1 MSSPRPRSL
10 RWRLTLRVAVVLV
23 VAFAVTFFA
32 VYRGTGAQLQGQ
44 IDHELRSDAT
54 AFAQAVAGPA
64 EAGKPGEL
72 VEAGS
77 RYMSVQPFRAT
88 SRLLFEEVPGQPTQT
103 NEPELLGL
111 RGGAADE
118 GAEKQ
123 SSENVL
129 AQALLAAPVG
139 FSTLPVPDVGEL
151 RLLVAPVRVG
161 RATVARVGVGEPLET
176 VRRAQEGVR
185 HTFLLAGGL
194 TLAAALLASYLLAA
208 RFSEPVRRIAA
219 IAARVDAGDL
229 TPRIAAAGRRDE
241 VRVLADAFDRMLDR
255 LEDAF
260 ARQRSF
266 VSDASHEL
274 RTPLTAIRGQLE
286 VLALDE
292 SPDPEDV
299 RRVERL
305 VLGEVDR
312 MSRLVDDLLFL
323 ARADETRVLSRES
336 IDLASYVGELFE
348 LSAGTAARRFEQG
361 PVPPGTLEA
370 DPSRLA
376 QALRN
381 VVANAIEHTQEGGL
395 VRLGTEVTG
404 GRVRFV
410 IEDDGPGIPED
421 QRNLVFERFHRTD
434 SSRARSAGGAGL
446 GLAIVREIVVAHGGT
461 VKAGESGE
469 GGARVELELPGFRP
483 V

>member
-1 MSSPRPRSL
+1 M
-10 RWRLTLRVAVVLV
+10 
-23 VAFAVTFFA
+23 
-32 VYRGTGAQLQGQ
+32 
-44 IDHELRSDAT
+44 
-54 AFAQAVAGPA
+54 
-64 EAGKPGEL
+64 
-72 VEAGS
+72 
-77 RYMSVQPFRAT
+77 
-88 SRLLFEEVPGQPTQT
+88 
-103 NEPELLGL
+103 
-111 RGGAADE
+111 
-118 GAEKQ
+118 
-123 SSENVL
+123 
-129 AQALLAAPVG
+129 
-139 FSTLPVPDVGEL
+139 
-151 RLLVAPVRVG
+151 
-161 RATVARVGVGEPLET
+161 
-176 VRRAQEGVR
+176 
-185 HTFLLAGGL
+185 
-194 TLAAALLASYLLAA
+194 
-208 RFSEPVRRIAA
+208 
-219 IAARVDAGDL
+219 AARVDAGDL

-241 VRVLADAFDRMLDR
+241 VRVLADGFDHMLDR

-292 SPDPEDV
+292 SPGSEDV

-348 LSAGTAARRFEQG
+348 LSAGTSARRFEQG

-381 VVANAIEHTQEGGL
+381 VVANAIEHTREGGL
-395 VRLGTEVTG
+395 VRLTTEATG

-421 QRNLVFERFHRTD
+421 QRSLVFERFHRTD
-434 SSRARSAGGAGL
+434 SSRARSAGGTGL
-446 GLAIVREIVVAHGGT
+446 GLAIVREIVLAHGGT
-461 VKAGESGE
+461 VKADESGE

-483 V
+483 A